1 MSILSDI
8 SIAELCGV
16 DLEGNIKELMRDHI
30 TVSQKYIDLKERL
43 DVIESHIE
51 NPMIFPFVPRSV
63 NKDDKGNKII
73 SYGLSSYG
81 YDLRCGNKF
90 KVFSNINACVV
101 DPKGLDEKSFVDV
114 EVEDGEYVIIP
125 PNSFALT
132 YSMEEITVP
141 RDITGI
147 VLSKST
153 YARTGLICLAT
164 PLEAGWKGFV
174 TLEFSNT
181 TPLPMKLYAGEGCCQ
196 VLWFK
201 GDRNCLVSYADRD
214 GKYQNQKAE
223 VTLPR
228 I

>member
-1 MSILSDI
+1 MTILSDI
-8 SIAELCGV
+8 TIAELCGV
-16 DLEGNIKELMRDHI
+16 NLEYPGATHLLPHVD
-30 TVSQKYIDLKERL
+30 T
-43 DVIESHIE
+43 
-51 NPMIFPFVPRSV
+51 PMIDPFVPKSV
-63 NKDDKGNKII
+63 NTTDDGNKII

>member
-1 MSILSDI
+1 MSLLSDRT
-8 SIAELCGV
+8 IAELCGWNL
-16 DLEGNIKELMRDHI
+16 DNGRPLESFIYRGAIPLVE
-30 TVSQKYIDLKERL
+30 
-43 DVIESHIE
+43 
-51 NPMIFPFVPRSV
+51 PFIPESV
-63 NKDDKGNKII
+63 NKDNDGNKII

-90 KVFSNINACVV
+90 KIFTNVNTAIV
-101 DPKGLDEKSFVDV
+101 DPKGLDVKSFVDV
-114 EVEDGEYVIIP
+114 EVEDGGFIIIP

-132 YSMEEITVP
+132 YSMERIALP
-141 RDITGI
+141 RNITGV

-164 PLEAGWKGFV
+164 PLEAGWIGYV

-196 VLWFK
+196 VLWFEGNRDCK
-201 GDRNCLVSYADRD
+201 VSYGDRN
-214 GKYQNQKAE
+214 GKYQFQLPE

-228 I
+228 V

>member
-16 DLEGNIKELMRDHI
+16 DLDN
-30 TVSQKYIDLKERL
+30 LKKRL
-43 DVIESHIE
+43 DVRMASEIYLEMDRRITATE
-51 NPMIFPFVPRSV
+51 RNKEQPMISPFVPKSV
-63 NKDDKGNKII
+63 NQDENGNKII

-114 EVEDGEYVIIP
+114 EVEDGEYVIVP

-132 YSMEEITVP
+132 YSLEEINVP
-141 RDITGI
+141 RNVTGI

-164 PLEAGWKGFV
+164 PLEAGWKGYV

-196 VLWFK
+196 VLWFEGDRHCMVSY
-201 GDRNCLVSYADRD
+201 GDRN

-228 I
+228 V